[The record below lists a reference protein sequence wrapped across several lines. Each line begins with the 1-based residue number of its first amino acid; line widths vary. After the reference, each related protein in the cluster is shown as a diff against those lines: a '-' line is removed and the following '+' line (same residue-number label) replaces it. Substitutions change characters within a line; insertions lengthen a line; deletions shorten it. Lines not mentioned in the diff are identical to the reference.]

1 MPAILLFRGNFA
13 TETPC
18 LMLKNDIL
26 CDRYKKPTE
35 RIPVFL
41 LQTTKAWSF
50 FDPENH
56 RHLNNPDNNN

>member
-1 MPAILLFRGNFA
+1 
-13 TETPC
+13 
-18 LMLKNDIL
+18 MLKNDIL